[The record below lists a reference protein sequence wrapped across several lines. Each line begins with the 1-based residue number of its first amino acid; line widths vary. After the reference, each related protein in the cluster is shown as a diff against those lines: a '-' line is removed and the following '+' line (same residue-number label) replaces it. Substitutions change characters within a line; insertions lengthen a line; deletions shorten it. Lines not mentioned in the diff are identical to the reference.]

1 MSLFHRNDLFNR
13 NDPFNRNNKSGD
25 IQPQQQTNPNPKPS
39 KDRSNH
45 GISHQQ
51 GA

>member
-13 NDPFNRNNKSGD
+13 NNKSGD
-25 IQPQQQTNPNPKPS
+25 IQPRPQATPKPN
-39 KDRSNH
+39 KDGSNH